1 MLSAW
6 CVRDCKKV
14 IYLWK
19 LLSSF
24 SLIYMYT
31 SKIEFYLWS
40 DADNVFFVVA
50 IFAAIPSY
58 IPKKHQRTHSIYRR
72 KVQSR
77 IETRLFHQSPNK
89 TVKCLGKFFDSLR
102 DRQNVSD
109 TSNPLE
115 SWMDTKEKSAS
126 KPRKYKRGY
135 RIYQH
140 GVLPQGPWHLLVRTT
155 CHWHQFNRWN
165 DGICGY
171 LRRWIAVPR
180 SYSSIGLYRRGAEL
194 QLPVTSIVDEFK
206 ITRVRQF

>member
-19 LLSSF
+19 LLSSL

-40 DADNVFFVVA
+40 DADNVFFFSFA

-135 RIYQH
+135 RIY
-140 GVLPQGPWHLLVRTT
+140 LSQGPRHLLVRTT
-155 CHWHQFNRWN
+155 SHWHQFNRWN